1 MSTAQAKRG
10 EILYRGGSEYAV
22 EKDKK
27 VLESQFDRK
36 EQKVFLLT
44 MIGMVIVMTGC
55 NNQLTE
61 VADIDITA
69 SDTRTYHSS
78 KTEYVNTEKIAEIY
92 QNIYD
97 DATQT
102 NVLNCLEIKQRIVA
116 KLGEN
121 GYVAVDSENR

>member
-1 MSTAQAKRG
+1 MLWKKIKKFWRVSL
-10 EILYRGGSEYAV
+10 I
-22 EKDKK
+22 EKN
-27 VLESQFDRK
+27 RK
-36 EQKVFLLT
+36 FFLLT
-44 MIGMVIVMTGC
+44 MIGMIIVMTGC

-61 VADIDITA
+61 AADIDIAA